1 MIAAMIAASLGGG
14 AMLQDAAPVS
24 QEAPPPVDTGEDIVV
39 SATVGK
45 IALVF
50 DKGVDGRLHNCRV
63 FVSSGVRRLD
73 AKACGSLPDCVTIE
87 GGETFCGDKIEG
99 RVAAAPKPEVIAAP
113 NLAIGAILKPEARPL
128 PATGPALREGEGQ
141 SADRLGKL
149 PPPPRP
155 ATGAPGIQIG
165 PVTNTQER
173 PDDRLNPFGRSEI
186 PSADDR

>member
-1 MIAAMIAASLGGG
+1 LFLALGL
-14 AMLQDAAPVS
+14 ALAQDV
-24 QEAPPPVDTGEDIVV
+24 PPPVDTGEDIVV

-63 FVSSGVRRLD
+63 FLSSGVRRLD
-73 AKACGSLPDCVTIE
+73 AKACASLPDCVTIE
-87 GGETFCGDKIEG
+87 GGETFCGDKIQG
-99 RVAAAPKPEVIAAP
+99 RTAAVPKPDVIQAP
-113 NLAIGAILKPEARPL
+113 GLAIGSILKPEAKPL
-128 PATGPALREGEGQ
+128 PATGPALRESETQ

-155 ATGAPGIQIG
+155 VSGGPGIQVG
-165 PVTNTQER
+165 PVTTNQR
-173 PDDRLNPFGRSEI
+173 PDDRLNPLGRSEI